1 MSTGAANAP
10 GRLAVAGRLALL
22 VALAVGF
29 WLAGGRAVPLE
40 SAVFDLLQ
48 RLGAGPA
55 SAPVVIVRTAA
66 EPWADPA
73 LPDLIGRTRA
83 AGAIDIVIAAPPPP
97 AAPRSEAAR
106 LETLLGQERRLAG
119 NGATLV
125 RLERQ
130 LAAATARERQLAA
143 ITTAMTS
150 AGNVLVGLAVTE
162 ERAGATAEPACD
174 AALAQAAA
182 ASPVAPAGPVRGL
195 QLPAGS
201 LCTAAAGL
209 GHLAFP
215 GDRDGVNR
223 RLPVAV
229 AVATGALAALPVR
242 AATYGAPPPGL
253 PATGD
258 LYLRHYAPSLTAG
271 AFTEVSAADLLAGV
285 DTARLRDRVA
295 ILVAGDG
302 PAAGTTPLGTSAPLG
317 TLVATATANLLGGES
332 LVRPGLAPALEL
344 ALALLLGAGL
354 ALGGHRLPIGAA
366 LGVGAVAA
374 GLLLAAEAAAFAAG
388 YWVQLASLALFCLT
402 GTAVAQALRFL
413 PFAASGGGDALAG
426 GGQGAGPTP
435 EELDLAFSVLRQ
447 QPTTGET
454 KARLYELAMEHGRR
468 RDYARAE
475 RVFRHLATR
484 DPGYRDV
491 AQKLEK
497 LSGAR
502 QGLPPVSSR
511 PVATPTAPARAV
523 AAAAPPGAPAAPA
536 GASPGGSL
544 GRYRLERVIG
554 RGAMATVYLGRDP
567 TINRLV
573 AIKTV
578 PLAEEFEE
586 GDLATA
592 RSHFLREAES
602 AGRLNHPNIIA
613 IYDAGEDG
621 NVAYLAMEYLE
632 GKPLSH
638 YAQLGRLLPPAKVFE
653 LVARAA
659 EALHYAH
666 AQNVVHRD
674 VKPANI
680 LYDDVADTLKLVDFG
695 IARLTDA
702 SRTRTGIILGTPSY
716 MSPEQLSASA
726 VTGQSDLYSLGVTM
740 YHLLAGAPPFQ
751 ADSIPK
757 LMERIANQRHRPIR
771 DIRDDV
777 PACADAILDRVLAK
791 NPADRFAD
799 GRAMAMAL
807 RECCNSLVTVPA

>member
-1 MSTGAANAP
+1 MSPGSANPP

-55 SAPVVIVRTAA
+55 SAPVVIVRTASD
-66 EPWADPA
+66 PWSDPA
-73 LPDLIGRTRA
+73 LPELIGRTRA
-83 AGAIDIVIAAPPPP
+83 AGAIDIVIATPPP
-97 AAPRSEAAR
+97 AAPPRGEAAR

-119 NGATLV
+119 NAATLD

-130 LAAATARERQLAA
+130 LAVAMARQRQLAA
-143 ITTAMTS
+143 TTAAMAD
-150 AGNVLVGLAVTE
+150 AGNVLLGLAATD
-162 ERAGATAEPACD
+162 ERGGGGPDPACD
-174 AALAQAAA
+174 AALAEAAA
-182 ASPVAPAGPVRGL
+182 ASPAAASGPARGL
-195 QLPAGS
+195 VLPAGS

-209 GHLAFP
+209 GHLVFP
-215 GDRDGVNR
+215 LDRDGVSR

-229 AVATGALAALPVR
+229 AVAAGALPALPVR

-253 PATGD
+253 PEDGD

-271 AFTEVSAADLLAGV
+271 AFTEVSAADVVAGV

-295 ILVAGDG
+295 VLVPGNA
-302 PAAGTTPLGTSAPLG
+302 PAAGATPLGTTAALG
-317 TLVATATANLLGGES
+317 MLVATATANLLGGEA
-332 LVRPGLAPALEL
+332 LVRPGSATLLEL
-344 ALALLLGAGL
+344 TLALLLGAGL
-354 ALGGHRLPIGAA
+354 ALGGHRLPIGTA
-366 LGVGAVAA
+366 LGAGAVAA
-374 GLLLAAEAAAFAAG
+374 LLLLAAEAAAFASG
-388 YWVQLASLALFCLT
+388 YWLQLASLALFCLT

-413 PFAASGGGDALAG
+413 PFAAGRGDALAAG
-426 GGQGAGPTP
+426 AQAAGPAP

-511 PVATPTAPARAV
+511 P
-523 AAAAPPGAPAAPA
+523 APAAPA
-536 GASPGGSL
+536 PAPAGTAPPAAPAPAAPATANPGGSL

-791 NPADRFAD
+791 NPADRFPD

>member
-1 MSTGAANAP
+1 MSPGAANAP

-22 VALAVGF
+22 VALAVAF

-55 SAPVVIVRTAA
+55 SAPVVVVRTAA

-73 LPDLIGRTRA
+73 LPELIGRSRA
-83 AGAIDIVIAAPPPP
+83 AGAIDIVITTPPP
-97 AAPRSEAAR
+97 AASPRGEAAR

-119 NGATLV
+119 NAATLA

-130 LAAATARERQLAA
+130 LAAATARQRQLAA
-143 ITTAMTS
+143 TAAAMAD
-150 AGNVLVGLAVTE
+150 AGNVLLGLAATD
-162 ERAGATAEPACD
+162 ERRGMTPDPACD
-174 AALAQAAA
+174 AALAQATA
-182 ASPVAPAGPVRGL
+182 ASPVAARGPARELV
-195 QLPAGS
+195 LPAGS
-201 LCTAAAGL
+201 VCTAAAGL
-209 GHLAFP
+209 GHLVFP
-215 GDRDGVNR
+215 LDRDGVSR
-223 RLPVAV
+223 RLPVAI
-229 AVATGALAALPVR
+229 AVAAGALPALPVR

-253 PATGD
+253 PASGD
-258 LYLRHYAPSLTAG
+258 LYLRHYAPSLTAS

-295 ILVAGDG
+295 VLVPGDAPPAG
-302 PAAGTTPLGTSAPLG
+302 ATPLGTAVPLG
-317 TLVATATANLLGGES
+317 TLVATAAANLLGGEAV
-332 LVRPGLAPALEL
+332 VRPDVATLLEL
-344 ALALLLGAGL
+344 ALALLLAAGI
-354 ALGGHRLPIGAA
+354 AVGGHRLPIGAA
-366 LGVGAVAA
+366 LAGGALAA

-388 YWVQLASLALFCLT
+388 YWLQLASLALFCVT

-413 PFAASGGGDALAG
+413 PFAGGAAGDALAAG
-426 GGQGAGPTP
+426 SQAAGPTP

-491 AQKLEK
+491 GQKLEK

-511 PVATPTAPARAV
+511 PAAPPAVPARAG
-523 AAAAPPGAPAAPA
+523 AAPPAAPAAPA
-536 GASPGGSL
+536 AATPGGSL

-791 NPADRFAD
+791 NPADRFPD